1 MSDSERRPE
10 SGRQA
15 FILVGLEFA
24 VFAGVYLA
32 DWTHHIYISKI
43 PYLFA
48 LAWLSL
54 RLRGLRWR
62 DVGLAWFQNWP
73 TTLALGIL
81 AGLGIE
87 ALELF
92 CTQPLLA
99 GIFHEMPNL
108 SALDPV
114 QGNIKWL
121 AVSLALTWTLFAFG
135 EELVFRG
142 YLMNR
147 VAGMFLNPRFGWAVA
162 LVLAWIFC

>member
-1 MSDSERRPE
+1 
-10 SGRQA
+10 
-15 FILVGLEFA
+15 
-24 VFAGVYLA
+24 
-32 DWTHHIYISKI
+32 
-43 PYLFA
+43 
-48 LAWLSL
+48 
-54 RLRGLRWR
+54 
-62 DVGLAWFQNWP
+62 
-73 TTLALGIL
+73 
-81 AGLGIE
+81 
-87 ALELF
+87 
-92 CTQPLLA
+92 
-99 GIFHEMPNL
+99 MPNL